1 MGFSIGNIFKGVV
14 NFGSKILGGA
24 AGGFLGS
31 GANPLGALFGGLSG
45 LAGSFLGGAQ
55 KPKLPQSFETAL
67 PQASM
72 DSMQSGGLLGIINR
86 LVSVLSGVVN
96 GLLSKLTGGDAGAP
110 ANPGLQIPPP
120 QAYALAQDPTMNVA

>member
-14 NFGSKILGGA
+14 NFGGKILGGA

-55 KPKLPQSFETAL
+55 KPNMPESSATAM
-67 PQASM
+67 PQAST
-72 DSMQSGGLLGIINR
+72 DSTQSAGLLGVINR

-96 GLLSKLTGGDAGAP
+96 GLLSKLTGGDSTAP
-110 ANPGLQIPPP
+110 ANPGLQNPV
-120 QAYALAQDPTMNVA
+120 QAYAGLAQDPTMNVA